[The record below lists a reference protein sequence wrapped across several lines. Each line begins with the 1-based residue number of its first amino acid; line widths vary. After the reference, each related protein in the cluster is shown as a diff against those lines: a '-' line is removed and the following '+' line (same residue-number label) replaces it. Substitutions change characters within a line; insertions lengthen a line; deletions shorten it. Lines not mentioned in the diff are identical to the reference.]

1 MTMGFWSSPSAN
13 LHAPLAVVRKVEA
26 KYPALLFK
34 QQLTAYVEKMYGILR
49 DNLKKELA
57 SFIQEFLR
65 GLLSSDV
72 FPVFYPDGHKIL
84 EVVKLKSVSW
94 LSAKWTGF
102 RYPIS
107 LWFTNPIEDARCAI
121 PVFYCIRMAPRT
133 SKGVLRYGRSFSKDS
148 PMGHWQ
154 SIIESLSTILC
165 TMKENFPFRLLINEG
180 ISLSILVS
188 GESGA

>member
-1 MTMGFWSSPSAN
+1 MISWLIAVKYICTIGFRSSPAN
-13 LHAPLAVVRKVEA
+13 LHAPLEVVRKVEA
-26 KYPALLFK
+26 KYPSLLFK
-34 QQLTAYVEKMYGILR
+34 QQLTAYVEKIYGILR

-57 SFIQEFLR
+57 SFISLCIQKFLR

-72 FPVFYPDGHKIL
+72 FPVFSPDGHKIL
-84 EVVKLKSVSW
+84 EV
-94 LSAKWTGF
+94 
-102 RYPIS
+102 
-107 LWFTNPIEDARCAI
+107 
-121 PVFYCIRMAPRT
+121 APRT